1 MKKSLLALAALAALS
16 LVFVSCGGGGA
27 DPDTPS
33 SPNVPPAETVT
44 FDVSASWEFEIT
56 DANATTDAADGFKIQ
71 FYENSK
77 KLAFVLKINTISLI
91 YDGNPVELASPFVE
105 NGVISIAPTDD
116 GSAVQLIAP
125 LTANGFAVEA
135 GKTAKLELTGTV
147 TTTADI
153 SGIDSIQ
160 ATLVDNSQAAGWWK
174 TLTAGVKGA
183 LTISKK

>member
-16 LVFVSCGGGGA
+16 LVFVSCGGGD
-27 DPDTPS
+27 DPAG
-33 SPNVPPAETVT
+33 SPNVDPVEPVT

-56 DANATTDAADGFKIQ
+56 AANATTDAADGFKIQ

-77 KLAFVLKINTISLI
+77 KLAFDLKINTISLI

-105 NGVISIAPTDD
+105 NGVISIAATDD

-125 LTANGFAVEA
+125 LTANGFAVEV